1 MFSTGLLIFT
11 GFWSQSADRETGG
24 MGEKAGK
31 SLHITDWRFAQSP
44 SSYCSLWLNTF
55 CGLLTRWISDINPK
69 SWRTP
74 LESPLRQKQQKL
86 CLKTQTQSVSFTG
99 KLSSSARHYDVA
111 GWDTVGQCLAGNQSN
126 KGERLI
132 RSRMP
137 TSLRRSFNPST
148 PPPAAERLRAGNEIF
163 IHAAESDGSATL

>member
-69 SWRTP
+69 SWTP

-86 CLKTQTQSVSFTG
+86 CLKTRTQSVSFTG

-137 TSLRRSFNPST
+137 TSLRRSFNPSA